1 MAKLWQEFKSF
12 AFKGNMIELAMA
24 VVIGTAFN
32 NVVTGLVSH
41 IIMPVLSYVLPA
53 EQSYRSWQLG
63 KIEIGEFVSQVLNF
77 LIIAWAVFLVIKKLL
92 GNMLRTAL
100 PPKSNEPA
108 TKECPWCLSVIPLKA
123 RRCGHCTSDV
133 TVPVP

>member
-32 NVVTGLVSH
+32 NVVNGLVSH
-41 IIMPVLSYVLPA
+41 IVMPLLSYVLPA

-63 KIEIGEFVSQVLNF
+63 KIEIGEFLSQLLNF
-77 LIIAWAVFLVIKKLL
+77 LIIAWVVFLVIKKLL

-100 PPKSNEPA
+100 PPKSNEPT
-108 TKECPWCLSVIPLKA
+108 TKECPWCLSVIPIKA
-123 RRCGHCTSDV
+123 RRCSHCTSDL
-133 TVPVP
+133 TVPAT